1 MSFGLTQIGATP
13 HTTAYAAASG
23 LRASPETA
31 RTFTVAAVRPVS
43 PAADSGREQLRQ
55 QIMAERGLDMRA
67 LYGLSSQDRIRAEA
81 AILAEVALRTGQ
93 ARDRTRA
100 EVTGLGTFIDIR
112 A

>member
-13 HTTAYAAASG
+13 RTTAYVAVPG
-23 LRASPETA
+23 PRASSEA
-31 RTFTVAAVRPVS
+31 VTFAVPPVRPVV
-43 PAADSGREQLRQ
+43 PPTDSGREQLRQ

-81 AILAEVALRTGQ
+81 AINAEVALRTGQ
-93 ARDRTRA
+93 VRDRARA